1 MKETFTKKTQLQI
14 YSFIQYD
21 AWTSD
26 ATESVRPIDHP
37 TIQGPIQSCMYMP
50 LVKHVDDNTKHPR
63 PVCHDT
69 ERIDHCCSQLYSLAQ
84 PLSLQFHLSVI
95 DNPQRPAVTFP
106 HIFTLNYQA
115 LCSGPSWVLPSNLGS
130 LSLILSAAVR
140 IQSKHPNTNHNIKG

>member
-69 ERIDHCCSQLYSLAQ
+69 ERIDHCCSHSCTAWLNPSVCSFISQSLIFLRGLLWHFPTLLPWIIRLYAVACLGRFPQISEACL
-84 PLSLQFHLSVI
+84 LFSLQLSKYK
-95 DNPQRPAVTFP
+95 A
-106 HIFTLNYQA
+106 
-115 LCSGPSWVLPSNLGS
+115 S
-130 LSLILSAAVR
+130 
-140 IQSKHPNTNHNIKG
+140 IQIQIII